1 MQFVFASP
9 HSDNFMTLRCKMT
22 HAFNRCMYH
31 CMQCGRAQRTEHASA
46 NKHEWH
52 RVWFLLHIST
62 CWFSSVHHCISRFAR
77 EWNDNAACVLCNVM
91 SLTDPLWNG
100 MVAWW
105 HFRLL
110 DWMSQ
115 IKRFLFLFAH
125 FFPFMIRASPS
136 KSSGLSFSFSI
147 TLKTLP
153 SPCRCTTLLAVPLDK
168 VNALGFTNT
177 SI

>member
-1 MQFVFASP
+1 MHVSLYA
-9 HSDNFMTLRCKMT
+9 
-22 HAFNRCMYH
+22 
-31 CMQCGRAQRTEHASA
+31 
-46 NKHEWH
+46 
-52 RVWFLLHIST
+52 VWQST
-62 CWFSSVHHCISRFAR
+62 KSWTCISKQAWVAQSLISFAYINMLISFCPSLHYPICSR
-77 EWNDNAACVLCNVM
+77 MKWQRRLCILRDVM

-100 MVAWW
+100 MKCNVSWW
-105 HFRLL
+105 QLCLL

-125 FFPFMIRASPS
+125 FFLFMIRASPS